1 MHDLFLKL
9 FDCIF
14 PPSGTLLRVRNL
26 SPETVQRKYCL
37 SYDESTRTLSRY
49 DDSDIKALIQEA
61 KFHGNIKA
69 FKLLNILIQMYLSE
83 TTTAY
88 DLIIPIPLPSTRM
101 RMRGYNQVH
110 EILRAGDLPVP
121 IDTKILRRVR
131 HTRPQTELTKKER
144 LTNLRDAFGVTD
156 GEIIQGKHILLVDDV
171 TTTGATLEEAKR
183 ALQVHKPASVTR
195 LALAH

>member
-14 PPSGTLLRVRNL
+14 PPSEALLRVRNL
-26 SPETVQRKYCL
+26 SPDIVQVQYCL
-37 SYDESTRTLSRY
+37 SVIESTRALSRY
-49 DDSDIKALIQEA
+49 DDADIKALIQEA
-61 KFHGNIKA
+61 KFYGNTKA
-69 FKLLNILIQMYLSE
+69 FSLLNILVKEYLSE

-88 DLIIPIPLPSTRM
+88 DLIIPIPLPSARM
-101 RMRGYNQVH
+101 RTRGYNQVY
-110 EILRAGDLPVP
+110 EILRAGDLSVP

-144 LTNLRDAFGVTD
+144 LTNLRDAFGVT
-156 GEIIQGKHILLVDDV
+156 EEARIHGKHILLVDDV

-183 ALQVHKPASVTR
+183 ALQAHKPASVTC

>member
-14 PPSGTLLRVRNL
+14 PPNKSLLRVRNL
-26 SPETVQRKYCL
+26 SPEIVQRKYCL
-37 SYDESTRTLSRY
+37 SYDESIRTLSRY

-61 KFHGNIKA
+61 KFHGNKKA
-69 FKLLNILIQMYLSE
+69 FMLLNILIQVYLSE

-88 DLIIPIPLPSTRM
+88 DLMIPIPLPSARM
-101 RMRGYNQVH
+101 RTRGYNQVH

-121 IDTKILRRVR
+121 IDTKMLRRVR
-131 HTRPQTELTKKER
+131 NTRPQTELAKKER

-156 GEIIQGKHILLVDDV
+156 GELVRNKHILLVDDV

-183 ALQVHKPASVTR
+183 ALQAHKPASVTC